1 MYGAC
6 MHEHMH
12 VYVGMYACVYVCLKL
27 DFAKE
32 IKYLSSKSGLLWL
45 TWWSLIPFIFLQMT
59 WIHSPFLAKKYNS
72 PSVLT
77 TFSSSCHWILFPYLG
92 YCECCSSLASSA
104 CWRLLRVQEW
114 WGRIYG
120 CWILVFFRTLNIDWF
135 HSGRADLHSH
145 QECVIVL
152 LSLVTFSIL
161 YPLFPLISH
170 SYQSKVDSQCSMC
183 MCMLIFILH
192 FFHSLKL
199 DRITPFSHFP
209 FLPLTLYR

>member
-1 MYGAC
+1 M
-6 MHEHMH
+6 
-12 VYVGMYACVYVCLKL
+12 CVCVFKARFCKGNKVFVFQVWFTLINL
-27 DFAKE
+27 VISHSIHFLANDMNSF
-32 IKYLSSKSGLLWL
+32 
-45 TWWSLIPFIFLQMT
+45 SL
-59 WIHSPFLAKKYNS
+59 LAKKYNS

-77 TFSSSCHWILFPYLG
+77 TFSSSCHWRLFPYLG
-92 YCECCSSLASSA
+92 YCECCSPLASPA

-120 CWILVFFRTLNIDWF
+120 CWILGFFRTLNIGWF
-135 HSGRADLHSH
+135 HSGHADLHSH

-152 LSLVTFSIL
+152 LSLVTFSIR

-199 DRITPFSHFP
+199 NRITPFSHFP